1 MSESVFSPSVL
12 AELRAAFPAAVV
24 ERTISNVADRVSR
37 GLVTGSPDN
46 YLVAAVRNAATGTQG
61 GFSGRSGAGASSREP
76 EQPKAATFREDGGAF
91 PSASGAHSATHV
103 ALDGL
108 LTEMRDGLLTPAEAA
123 GRVRESA
130 RLCSAVSPA
139 VLEHWDGLPRLEQW
153 QGAGVHA
160 ARGADAYLAGW
171 GGRAPWHAAP
181 EQWQA
186 TCLRWRELSGV
197 EPEECDVYAAR
208 AALDAFAPGA
218 GRQPQG

>member
-61 GFSGRSGAGASSREP
+61 GFAATPRRASGPSEQEP
-76 EQPKAATFREDGGAF
+76 PKVATFREDGGAF
-91 PSASGAHSATHV
+91 PSASGAHSATHQ

-108 LTEMRDGLLTPAEAA
+108 LAEMRDGLLTPAEAA

-130 RLCSAVSPA
+130 RLLAALSPA
-139 VLEHWDGLPRLEQW
+139 VLEHWDGLSRLEQW

-171 GGRAPWHAAP
+171 GGRAPWLSAP
-181 EQWQA
+181 EEWQA

-197 EPEECDVYAAR
+197 EPEECDLNAAR
-208 AALDAFAPGA
+208 RALDRFAPGA
-218 GRQPQG
+218 GRLPQG